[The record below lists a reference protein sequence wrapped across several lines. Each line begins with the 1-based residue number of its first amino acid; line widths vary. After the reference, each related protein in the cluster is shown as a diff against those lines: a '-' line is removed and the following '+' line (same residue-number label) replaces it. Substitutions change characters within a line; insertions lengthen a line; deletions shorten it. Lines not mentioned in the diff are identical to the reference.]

1 MRTSSEM
8 AKELLSMQ
16 QTPPKVAIT
25 FYSKR
30 TSDKSGYY
38 TGIFS
43 DENKNEVMR
52 LKEGI
57 EKAAMRRGDT
67 PPKIEITLFLIPNWE
82 KHEDYNSPEYLAAKQ
97 QMFVDAKA
105 FYGKDI
111 IIKDFLETCV
121 TEAELGFIRDCQS
134 LGSIADIVKTRT
146 IIDSAGTP
154 CLQTDCNVTWANN
167 NFEKLYEL
175 TFASNMDAF
184 NASRCSEIYVS
195 AHNKMVFTGSDSK
208 LPSIFSKTLVD
219 YCTQYQNDQW
229 HKSESCNGV
238 YDIAFGEG
246 MCQHGLTYRVRVD
259 DKYNPGKTFDFF
271 PANLEDSRYK
281 LMPLVVACQ
290 RESWRKGMP
299 PPDPVVVELTGNLT
313 LPDHSK
319 KPALEVDIGGVRYG
333 YYHFKSLVR
342 VFTNVPSWHTEEG
355 KYKYAT
361 ATHDYF
367 EGAEK
372 ARNLFVSQQ
381 DTELCMTIFAE
392 YYNAVK
398 LACEQGNLQ
407 QGPRTLQV
415 LADLIP
421 ETEAGN
427 KLTQV
432 LFQCSAKELHS
443 NPIRA
448 AVLPETVKHDKMCF
462 NVQASPTFWKKKQEI
477 ETQSTTPQ
485 HEKDEQFTNKPQ

>member
-1 MRTSSEM
+1 MQTSSEM

-16 QTPPKVAIT
+16 KTSPKVAIT

-30 TSDKSGYY
+30 SSDAQGYY
-38 TGIFS
+38 AGIFNE
-43 DENKNEVMR
+43 ENRKDVMR

-57 EKAAMRRGDT
+57 EKAATKKGGL

-82 KHEDYNSPEYLAAKQ
+82 KHEDYNSSEYLAAKQ
-97 QMFVDAKA
+97 QMLVDARA
-105 FYGKDI
+105 FYGSDI
-111 IIKDFLETCV
+111 IIRDFLETGV
-121 TEAELGFIRDCQS
+121 TAAELGFIKGCQS

-167 NFEKLYEL
+167 NFSQLYEL

-195 AHNKMVFTGSDSK
+195 AHNKVLFTGSGSK
-208 LPSIFSKTLVD
+208 LPLIFSKTLVD
-219 YCTQYQNDQW
+219 YCTKYQNDKW

-246 MCQHGLTYRVRVD
+246 MCQYGLTYRVRVD
-259 DKYNPGKTFDFF
+259 DKYNPGETFDFF
-271 PANLEDSRYK
+271 PAKLQDSRYK

-299 PPDPVVVELTGNLT
+299 PPDPVVTELTGNLT
-313 LPDHSK
+313 LHDNSK

-333 YYHFKSLVR
+333 YFHFKSLVR

-355 KYKYAT
+355 KYKYAMD
-361 ATHDYF
+361 THDYF
-367 EGAEK
+367 EGAEE

-392 YYNAVK
+392 YYNAAK
-398 LACEQGNLQ
+398 LACEQGKLQ
-407 QGPRTLQV
+407 QGFRTLQV

-427 KLTQV
+427 KLTQA

-443 NPIRA
+443 NPMRD
-448 AVLPETVKHDKMCF
+448 AVLSNTAKHDKISF
-462 NVQASPTFWKKKQEI
+462 NVQESPTFWNKKKQT

-485 HEKDEQFTNKPQ
+485 QEKDKQFNSKPQ